1 MNRIFYVIILTI
13 TIFSTNNCPQS
24 LKSPEEFLGYKVGAD
39 YKVADYET
47 IQKYFKHLADN
58 SKMIV
63 YEDIGNTV
71 QKRDMFMAILSTEE
85 NIKNLDKYREIVR
98 KLSDPR
104 KITDDEAK
112 QLAKDGKTV
121 VLVTCNIHSTEVG
134 SAQMSME
141 LVHDLITSKAPSN
154 IVKALEDV
162 IFIIMPSINPD
173 GLTMIVDWYNK
184 YLNTEYEGSSL
195 PYLYHVYS
203 GHDNNRDWFMFN
215 LPETKKVIDVA
226 YHKWFP
232 QIWLDEHQMGS
243 SGARLF
249 VVPYKDPINPNV
261 HPLIWRWQKVIGGL
275 TALDLE
281 KQGYTGII
289 DQALFE
295 GWWQGPASDCGLWHN
310 QIALLSEMASCNVAS
325 PVYIDPSEVK
335 ATPELTT
342 YDIRTNYSNPWRGG
356 WWRLRDIVDYELALT
371 YSLIETSARFKE
383 DLLYNYYLMGKDAIE
398 KGEKGNPYAYIIPR
412 NQNDPVTTSR
422 MIEILQEGAVEVHW
436 MENEFK
442 IDNITYP
449 AQSYMIFLAQPN
461 GRYAKDLF
469 EEQFYPDLRKS
480 KKENPID
487 PYDVA
492 GWTLPYLMGVKH
504 FTINKIVEI
513 NAALL
518 TDANYSK
525 GNVESSGAKY
535 FIALSG
541 PNVNSTLINKL
552 QKENVKVF
560 WNKEKIS
567 SNSKIYNPGS
577 VIILNNNKSHK
588 LLADLANEL
597 HIQIDALTD
606 VDESKVKELK
616 KVKVGLYQP
625 FTANMD
631 EGWTRLLLENHSF
644 DFKVMHNKDFKE
656 KKLKEKFDVI
666 IIPEMNGDLIK
677 TGYWGGEMAR
687 FNRPKPP
694 EYDSGIGKIGIEN
707 LKAFIEK
714 DGGYLITLGEAC
726 NFAIEDLGLRV
737 TNVLKNIK
745 SEEFFCP
752 GSLLRINIDNSNP
765 IGYGME
771 EEIIGYQNSSL
782 AFSTSI
788 PFGQFDRS
796 VVARYPTKDLLK
808 SGFLL
813 GEDYLYK
820 RAAIVDVK
828 QKKGHVILM
837 GFKVQN
843 RHQTFG
849 TFKLL
854 FNAIHLA
861 GAIEK

>member
-1 MNRIFYVIILTI
+1 MKTLIYYLVLALFFLSSI
-13 TIFSTNNCPQS
+13 TESQT
-24 LKSPEEFLGYKVGAD
+24 LKSPEEFLNFKVGAD
-39 YKVADYET
+39 YKLADYET
-47 IQKYFKHLADN
+47 IQKYFKHLAEN
-58 SKMIV
+58 SNMIV
-63 YEDIGNTV
+63 YEEIGKTV
-71 QKRDMFMAILSTEE
+71 QKRDMFMAVVSTET
-85 NIKNLDKYREIVR
+85 NIKNLEKYREIV
-98 KLSDPR
+98 KQLSDPR
-104 KITDDEAK
+104 KISDNKAK
-112 QLAKDGKTV
+112 QLAKDGKIV

-134 SAQMSME
+134 SSQMAME
-141 LVHDLITSKAPSN
+141 LVHDLITSKAPAN
-154 IVKALEDV
+154 ILKALEDV

-173 GLTMIVDWYNK
+173 GLTMVVDWYNK

-215 LPETKKVIDVA
+215 LPETKNVIEIA
-226 YHKWFP
+226 YRKWMP

-289 DQALFE
+289 DQAYFE
-295 GWWQGPASDCGLWHN
+295 GWWQGAASDCGLWHN
-310 QIALLSEMASCNVAS
+310 QISLLSEMASCNIAS

-356 WWRLRDIVDYELALT
+356 WWRLRDIVNYEIALT
-371 YSLIETSARFKE
+371 YSLIETSSRFKE
-383 DLLYNYYLMGKDAIE
+383 DLLFNYYLMGKDAVE

-412 NQNDPVTTSR
+412 SQNDHVTTSK

-436 MENEFK
+436 MDKEFK

-449 AQSYMIFLAQPN
+449 AESYVIFLAQPN
-461 GRYAKDLF
+461 GRYVKDLF

-480 KKENPID
+480 KKENPIE

-492 GWTLPYLMGVKH
+492 GWTLPYLMGVK
-504 FTINKIVEI
+504 FFVIEKPVQI
-513 NAALL
+513 NASLL
-518 TDANYSK
+518 LDANYQK
-525 GNVESSGAKY
+525 GNVQASNSKY
-535 FIALSG
+535 FISASG
-541 PNVNSTLINKL
+541 LNVNSTLINRL
-552 QKENVKVF
+552 QKEDVKVF
-560 WNKEKIS
+560 WNTEKIE
-567 SNSKIYNPGS
+567 SNNKTYNPGS
-577 VIILNNNKSHK
+577 VIIYNDSKSQK
-588 LLADLANEL
+588 LLADFANEL
-597 HIQIDALTD
+597 HLQVDALND
-606 VDESKVKELK
+606 VDASKIKELK
-616 KVKVGLYQP
+616 KVRVGLYQP

-644 DFKVMHNKDFKE
+644 DFKVMHNKDFKD
-656 KKLKEKFDVI
+656 KKLKDKFDVI
-666 IIPEMNGDLIK
+666 IIPEMNADLIK
-677 TGYWGGEMAR
+677 TGYWGGDMAR

-694 EYDSGIGKIGIEN
+694 EYDSGIGRIGVEN
-707 LKAFIEK
+707 LKTFVEK
-714 DGGYLITLGEAC
+714 DGGYLITIGQAC

-745 SEEFFCP
+745 TEEFFCP
-752 GSLLRINIDNSNP
+752 GSLLKINVDNTHP

-771 EEIIGYQNSSL
+771 EEIIGYQNSNI

-820 RAAIVDVK
+820 RAAVVDVK
-828 QKKGHVILM
+828 QKKGHVVLL

-854 FNAIHLA
+854 FNAIHSV
-861 GAIEK
+861 GMN

>member
-1 MNRIFYVIILTI
+1 MKNLFYLIVFSINILSLNI
-13 TIFSTNNCPQS
+13 YSQS

-39 YKVADYET
+39 YKLTDYET
-47 IQKYFKHLADN
+47 IQKYFKHLAEN
-58 SKMIV
+58 SKMMV
-63 YEDIGNTV
+63 YEEIGKTV
-71 QKRDMFMAILSTEE
+71 QQRDIFMAIVSTED
-85 NIKNLDKYREIVR
+85 NIKNLERYRNIV
-98 KLSDPR
+98 KQLSDPR
-104 KITDDEAK
+104 KISDDEAK
-112 QLAKDGKTV
+112 QFAKDGKVV

-141 LVHDLITSKAPSN
+141 LVHDLISSKAPSH
-154 IVKALEDV
+154 IIKSLEDV

-173 GLTMIVDWYNK
+173 GLTMVVDWYNK

-215 LPETKKVIDVA
+215 LPETKSVVNTA

-275 TALDLE
+275 MSLDVE

-289 DQALFE
+289 DQAYFE

-310 QIALLSEMASCNVAS
+310 QISLLSEMASCNIAS

-356 WWRLRDIVDYELALT
+356 WWRLRNIVDYELTLT
-371 YSLIETSARFKE
+371 YSLIETSSRFKE

-398 KGEKGNPYAYIIPR
+398 KGKKGNPYAYIIPR

-422 MIEILQEGAVEVHW
+422 MIEILQEGAVEVNW

-449 AQSYMIFLAQPN
+449 AQSYVIFLAQPN

-480 KKENPID
+480 KKENPIE

-492 GWTLPYLMGVKH
+492 GWTLPYLMGVKY
-504 FTINKIVEI
+504 FTIEKSTEI
-513 NAALL
+513 NAIPLF
-518 TDANYSK
+518 DANYQK
-525 GNVESSGAKY
+525 GNVEPSDAKY
-535 FIALSG
+535 FIAASG
-541 PNVNSTLINKL
+541 LNVNSTLINRL
-552 QKENVKVF
+552 HKENVKVF
-560 WNKEKIS
+560 WSTEKLQA
-567 SNSKIYNPGS
+567 NGKNYVPGS
-577 VIILNNNKSHK
+577 VIIPDGGKSQK
-588 LLADLANEL
+588 VISDLANEL
-597 HIQIDALTD
+597 HLQIDALND
-606 VDESKVKELK
+606 IDETKMKELK

-631 EGWTRLLLENHSF
+631 EGWTRLLLENHNF
-644 DFKVMHNKDFKE
+644 DFTVMHNIDFKN
-656 KKLKEKFDVI
+656 KKLKDKFDVI

-677 TGYWGGEMAR
+677 TGYYSGEYAR
-687 FNRPKPP
+687 YNRPKPP
-694 EYDSGIGKIGIEN
+694 EYDSGMGRIGVEN
-707 LKAFIEK
+707 LKTFVEK

-737 TNVLKNIK
+737 TNVLKNVK
-745 SEEFFCP
+745 NEEFFCP
-752 GSLLRINIDNSNP
+752 GSLLKINVDNTNP

-771 EEIIGYQNSSL
+771 EEIIGYQNNNI
-782 AFSTSI
+782 AFATSI

-796 VVARYPTKDLLK
+796 IVARYPTKDLLK

-813 GEDYLYK
+813 GEDFLYK

-828 QKKGHVILM
+828 QKKGHVILF

-854 FNAIHLA
+854 FNAIHSA
-861 GAIEK
+861 GLN

>member
-1 MNRIFYVIILTI
+1 MKYNFLFAIFYFLIINLNI
-13 TIFSTNNCPQS
+13 HSQQ
-24 LKSPEEFLGYKVGAD
+24 LKSPEEFLGFKVGAD
-39 YKVADYET
+39 YKLADYET

-63 YEDIGNTV
+63 YEEIGKTV
-71 QKRDMFMAILSTEE
+71 QKRDMFMAIVSAED
-85 NIKNLDKYREIVR
+85 NIKKIEHYRYIVR
-98 KLSDPR
+98 QLSDPR
-104 KITDDEAK
+104 KLNENLAK
-112 QLAKDGKTV
+112 QYAKDGKIV

-141 LVHDLITSKAPSN
+141 LVHDLITAKAPQN
-154 IVKALEDV
+154 ILKALDDV

-173 GLTMIVDWYNK
+173 GLTMIVNWYNK
-184 YLNTEYEGSSL
+184 YLNTEFEGSSL

-215 LPETKKVIDVA
+215 LPETKNVIDVA
-226 YHKWFP
+226 YRKWIP

-261 HPLIWRWQKVIGGL
+261 HPIIWRWQKVIGGL
-275 TALDLE
+275 TTLDLE
-281 KQGYTGII
+281 KQGFTGII
-289 DQALFE
+289 DQAYFE

-310 QIALLSEMASCNVAS
+310 QIALLSEMASCNIAS
-325 PVYIDPSEVK
+325 PIYIDPSEVK

-356 WWRLRDIVDYELALT
+356 WWRLRNIVDYELALT
-371 YSLIETSARFKE
+371 YSLIETASRFKE
-383 DLLYNYYLMGKDAIE
+383 DLLYNYYLMGKDAVE
-398 KGEKGNPYAYIIPR
+398 KGKQGNPYAYIIPR
-412 NQNDPVTTSR
+412 NQNDPITTSK

-442 IDNITYP
+442 VDNLVYP
-449 AQSYMIFLAQPN
+449 AESYVVFLAQPN

-480 KKENPID
+480 KKENPIE

-504 FTINKIVEI
+504 FTINNPTEI
-513 NAALL
+513 NAVLL
-518 TDANYSK
+518 TDANYQRGK
-525 GNVESSGAKY
+525 LTESNSKY
-535 FIALSG
+535 FIAAAG
-541 PNVNSTLINKL
+541 PNVNSTLINIL
-552 QKENVKVF
+552 QKENIKVY
-560 WNKEKIS
+560 WLSEKILANQKS
-567 SNSKIYNPGS
+567 YNPGS
-577 VIILNNNKSHK
+577 VLIPNDSKSKNILRK
-588 LLADLANEL
+588 LADEL
-597 HIQIDALTD
+597 HLKFNAIDD
-606 VDESKVKELK
+606 VDESKLK
-616 KVKVGLYQP
+616 KLEKVKVGLYQP

-631 EGWTRLLLENHSF
+631 EGWTRLLLENYRF
-644 DFKVMHNKDFKE
+644 DFQVMHNKDFKE

-666 IIPEMNGDLIK
+666 IIPEMNSDLIK
-677 TGYWGGEMAR
+677 TGYWGGDMAR

-694 EYDSGIGKIGIEN
+694 EYDSGIGRIGVEN
-707 LKAFIEK
+707 LKTFVEK
-714 DGGYLITLGEAC
+714 DGGYLIAIGEAC

-737 TNVLKNIK
+737 TNVLKNVK

-752 GSLLRINIDNSNP
+752 GSLLRISVDNTNP
-765 IGYGME
+765 IGYGLE
-771 EEIIGYQNSSL
+771 EEVIGYQNNNI
-782 AFSTSI
+782 AFATSI

-796 VVARYPTKDLLK
+796 IVARYPTKNLLK

-828 QKKGHVILM
+828 QKKGHVILL
-837 GFKVQN
+837 GFKIQN

-849 TFKLL
+849 TFKFL
-854 FNAIHLA
+854 FNAIHSA
-861 GAIEK
+861 GMN

>member
-1 MNRIFYVIILTI
+1 MKALIYYFSFALSFLLYI
-13 TIFSTNNCPQS
+13 TYPQT
-24 LKSPEEFLGYKVGAD
+24 LKSPEEFLKFKVGDD
-39 YKVADYET
+39 YKLADYET
-47 IQKYFKHLADN
+47 IQKYFKHLAEN
-58 SKMIV
+58 SNMIV
-63 YEDIGNTV
+63 YEEIGKTV
-71 QKRDMFMAILSTEE
+71 QKRDMFMAIVSTKA
-85 NIKNLDKYREIVR
+85 NINNLEKYRDMV
-98 KLSDPR
+98 KQLSDPR
-104 KITDDEAK
+104 KISDNRAR
-112 QLAKDGKTV
+112 QLAKDGKIV

-134 SAQMSME
+134 SSQMAME
-141 LVHDLITSKAPSN
+141 LVHDLITSKAPAN
-154 IVKALEDV
+154 ILEALEDV

-173 GLTMIVDWYNK
+173 GLTMVVDWYNK

-215 LPETKKVIDVA
+215 LPETKNVIEIA
-226 YHKWFP
+226 YRKWMP

-261 HPLIWRWQKVIGGL
+261 HPLIWRWQKVIGAL

-289 DQALFE
+289 DQAYFE

-310 QIALLSEMASCNVAS
+310 QIALLSEMASCNIAS

-356 WWRLRDIVDYELALT
+356 WWRLRDIVNYEIALT
-371 YSLIETSARFKE
+371 YSLIEIASRFKE
-383 DLLYNYYLMGKDAIE
+383 DILYNYYLMGKDAVE
-398 KGEKGNPYAYIIPR
+398 KGQKGNPFAYIIPR
-412 NQNDPVTTSR
+412 NQNDHVTTSK

-436 MENEFK
+436 MDKEFK

-449 AQSYMIFLAQPN
+449 AESYVIFLAQPN
-461 GRYAKDLF
+461 GRYVKDLF

-480 KKENPID
+480 KKENPIE

-492 GWTLPYLMGVKH
+492 GWTLPYLMGVK
-504 FTINKIVEI
+504 FFVIEKPFQI
-513 NAALL
+513 NASLL
-518 TDANYSK
+518 LDANYQK
-525 GNVESSGAKY
+525 GNVQASNSKY
-535 FIALSG
+535 FISSSG
-541 PNVNSTLINKL
+541 LNFNSTLINKL
-552 QKENVKVF
+552 QKEDIKVF
-560 WNKEKIS
+560 WNTEKIE
-567 SNSKIYNPGS
+567 SNNKTYNPGS
-577 VIILNNNKSHK
+577 VIIYNDSKSQK
-588 LLADLANEL
+588 LLPKLADEL
-597 HIQIDALTD
+597 HLHIDALND
-606 VDESKVKELK
+606 VDASKIKELK
-616 KVKVGLYQP
+616 KVSIGLYQP

-644 DFKVMHNKDFKE
+644 DFKVMHNKDFKD
-656 KKLKEKFDVI
+656 KKIKDKFDVI
-666 IIPEMNGDLIK
+666 IIPEMNADLIK
-677 TGYWGGEMAR
+677 TGYWGGDLAR

-694 EYDSGIGKIGIEN
+694 EYDSGIGRIGVEN
-707 LKAFIEK
+707 LKAFVEK
-714 DGGYLITLGEAC
+714 DGGFLITIGQAC

-737 TNVLKNIK
+737 TNVLKNVK

-752 GSLLRINIDNSNP
+752 GSLLKINVDNTNP

-771 EEIIGYQNSSL
+771 EEIIGYQNSNI

-788 PFGQFDRS
+788 PFGQFERN

-820 RAAIVDVK
+820 RAAVVDVK
-828 QKKGHVILM
+828 QKKGHVILL

-861 GAIEK
+861 GMRTE

>member
-1 MNRIFYVIILTI
+1 MKYKIYSTILFLLIFLSNL
-13 TIFSTNNCPQS
+13 FPQS
-24 LKSPEEFLGYKVGAD
+24 IKSPEKLLGYKVGDD
-39 YKVADYET
+39 YKLADYET
-47 IQKYFKHLADN
+47 IQKYFKHLSDN
-58 SKMIV
+58 SKMMV
-63 YEDIGNTV
+63 YEEIGKTV
-71 QKRDMFMAILSTEE
+71 QQRDMFMAIVSSEE
-85 NIKNLDKYREIVR
+85 NIKNLEKYREIVKR
-98 KLSDPR
+98 LSDPR
-104 KITDDEAK
+104 KILDEEAK
-112 QLAKDGKTV
+112 QFAKDGKVV

-141 LVHDLITSKAPSN
+141 LVHDLITLKAPAN

-173 GLTMIVDWYNK
+173 GLTMVVDWYNK
-184 YLNTEYEGSSL
+184 YLNTEFEGSSL

-215 LPETKKVIDVA
+215 LPETKNVIKIA

-261 HPLIWRWQKVIGGL
+261 HPLIWRWQKVIGSL
-275 TALDLE
+275 TTLELE
-281 KQGYTGII
+281 KKGFTGII
-289 DQALFE
+289 DQAYFE

-310 QIALLSEMASCNVAS
+310 QIALLSEMASCNIAS
-325 PVYIDPSEVK
+325 PVYIDPSEVR

-356 WWRLRDIVDYELALT
+356 WWRLHDIVDYEIALT
-371 YSLIETSARFKE
+371 FSLIETSSRFKE
-383 DLLYNYYLMGKDAIE
+383 DLLYNYYLMGKDAVG
-398 KGEKGNPYAYIIPR
+398 KGKVGNPYAYIIPR
-412 NQNDPVTTSR
+412 NQNDPVTTSK
-422 MIEILQEGAVEVHW
+422 MIEILQEGAVEVNW
-436 MENEFK
+436 MENDFK
-442 IDNITYP
+442 LDNVTYP
-449 AQSYMIFLAQPN
+449 AQSYVIFLAQPN
-461 GRYAKDLF
+461 GRYLKDLF

-480 KKENPID
+480 KKENPIE

-504 FTINKIVEI
+504 FTIDKPVEI
-513 NAALL
+513 NASLL
-518 TDANYSK
+518 TNANYQN
-525 GNVESSGAKY
+525 GNVDSTNAQY
-535 FIALSG
+535 FISASG
-541 PNVNSTLINKL
+541 LNVNSTLINRL
-552 QKENVKVF
+552 QKEDVKVF
-560 WNKEKIS
+560 WSTEKIT
-567 SNSKIYNPGS
+567 SNNRTYNPGS
-577 VIILNNNKSHK
+577 VIVLNNSKSQK
-588 LLADLANEL
+588 LLADLSNEL
-597 HIQIDALTD
+597 HLKLDALNE
-606 VDESKVKELK
+606 VDETKLKELK

-631 EGWTRLLLENHSF
+631 EGWTRLLLENYNF
-644 DFKVMHNKDFKE
+644 DFEVLQNKEFKS
-656 KKLKEKFDVI
+656 KNLKEKFDVI

-694 EYDSGIGKIGIEN
+694 EYDSGLGRIGVEN
-707 LKAFIEK
+707 LKTFIEK
-714 DGGYLITLGEAC
+714 DGGYLITIGEAC

-737 TNVLKNIK
+737 TNVLKNVK
-745 SEEFFCP
+745 TEEFFCP
-752 GSLLRINIDNSNP
+752 GSLLRISVDITNP

-771 EEIIGYQNSSL
+771 EEIIGYQNNNI
-782 AFSTSI
+782 AFATSI

-796 VVARYPTKDLLK
+796 IVARYPTKELLK

-813 GEDYLYK
+813 GEDYIYK

-828 QKKGHVILM
+828 QKKGHVILF

-854 FNAIHLA
+854 FNAIHAA
-861 GAIEK
+861 GMN

>member
-1 MNRIFYVIILTI
+1 MKTLFYFILLFTIIL
-13 TIFSTNNCPQS
+13 SPNNNAQT
-24 LKSPEEFLGYKVGAD
+24 LKSPEEFLGFQVGAD

-47 IQKYFKHLADN
+47 IQKYFKHLSEN

-63 YEDIGNTV
+63 YEEIGKTV
-71 QKRDMFMAILSTEE
+71 QKRDMFMAIVSTEE
-85 NIKNLDKYREIVR
+85 NIKNLERYRDIVQ

-104 KITDDEAK
+104 KISDGEAK

-121 VLVTCNIHSTEVG
+121 VLVTCNIHSTELG

-141 LVHDLITSKAPSN
+141 LVYNLITSKAPAKIN
-154 IVKALEDV
+154 EALNDV

-173 GLTMIVDWYNK
+173 GLTMVVDWYNK
-184 YLNTEYEGSSL
+184 YLNTEYEGSML

-215 LPETKKVIDVA
+215 LPETKSVINVA
-226 YHKWFP
+226 YNKWFP

-261 HPLIWRWQKVIGGL
+261 HSLLWRWQKVIGGL

-295 GWWQGPASDCGLWHN
+295 GWWEGPASDCGLWHN
-310 QIALLSEMASCNVAS
+310 QISLLSEMASCNIAS
-325 PVYIDPSEVK
+325 PIYIDPSEVK
-335 ATPELTT
+335 ATEEITT
-342 YDIRTNYSNPWRGG
+342 YDIRTNYPSPWRGG
-356 WWRLRDIVDYELALT
+356 WWRLRNIVDYELALT

-398 KGEKGNPYAYIIPR
+398 KGKTGNPYAYIIPR

-422 MIEILQEGAVEVHW
+422 MIEILQEGAVEVNW
-436 MENEFK
+436 LENETK
-442 IDNITYP
+442 IDNVTYP
-449 AQSYMIFLAQPN
+449 AQSYVIFLVQPN

-480 KKENPID
+480 KKENPIE

-504 FTINKIVEI
+504 FTIDSPVEL
-513 NAALL
+513 NATLL

-525 GNVESSGAKY
+525 GNVQSSNSKY
-535 FIALSG
+535 FISASG
-541 PNVNSTLINKL
+541 LNVNSTLINKL
-552 QKENVKVF
+552 QKEDVKVL
-560 WNKEKIS
+560 WSTEKIE
-567 SNSKIYNPGS
+567 SNNKTYKPGS
-577 VIILNNNKSHK
+577 VIISNDSKTQK
-588 LLADLANEL
+588 LLADFANEL
-597 HIQIDALTD
+597 HVQVYGLND
-606 VDESKVKELK
+606 VDETKIKELK

-631 EGWTRLLLENHSF
+631 EGWTRLLLENYNF
-644 DFKVMHNKDFKE
+644 DFKVMQNKDFKE
-656 KKLKEKFDVI
+656 KKIKEKFDVI
-666 IIPEMNGDLIK
+666 IIPEMSGDLIK
-677 TGYWGGEMAR
+677 TGYYGGDFAR

-694 EYDSGIGKIGIEN
+694 EYDSGLGRIGVEN
-707 LKAFIEK
+707 LKAFVEK

-737 TNVLKNIK
+737 TNVLKNVK
-745 SEEFFCP
+745 NEEFFCP
-752 GSLLRINIDNSNP
+752 GSLLKMNVDNTNP

-771 EEIIGYQNSSL
+771 EEIIGYQNSNI

-828 QKKGHVILM
+828 QKKGHVILL

-854 FNAIHLA
+854 FNAIHSA
-861 GAIEK
+861 GMNK

>member
-1 MNRIFYVIILTI
+1 MKNILFAIALTI
-13 TIFSTNNCPQS
+13 FLLSNINTAQS

-39 YKVADYET
+39 YKIADYET
-47 IQKYFKHLADN
+47 IQKYFKHLSEN

-63 YEDIGNTV
+63 YEEIGKTV
-71 QKRDMFMAILSTEE
+71 QNRNMFMAVLSSED
-85 NIKNLDKYREIVR
+85 NIKNIDKLQSIVKR
-98 KLSDPR
+98 LSDPR
-104 KITDDEAK
+104 KISDSEAK
-112 QLAKDGKTV
+112 QLSIDGKVV
-121 VLVTCNIHSTEVG
+121 VLVTCNIHSTEIG

-141 LVHDLITSKAPSN
+141 LAYNLVTSKAP
-154 IVKALEDV
+154 VKINEALKNV

-173 GLTMIVDWYNK
+173 GTTMIVDWYNK

-215 LPETKKVIDVA
+215 LPETKNVINIA

-261 HPLIWRWQKVIGGL
+261 NPLIWRWQKVIGGL
-275 TALDLE
+275 TSLDLE

-289 DQALFE
+289 DQAMFE

-310 QIALLSEMASCNVAS
+310 QISLLSEMASCNIAS
-325 PVYIDPSEVK
+325 PIYIDPSEIK
-335 ATPELTT
+335 ATEEITT
-342 YDIRTNYSNPWRGG
+342 FDIRTNYPSPWRGG

-383 DLLYNYYLMGKDAIE
+383 DLLYNYYLMGKDAVE
-398 KGEKGNPYAYIIPR
+398 KGKIGNPYAYIIPR
-412 NQNDPVTTSR
+412 NQNDPITTSR

-436 MENEFK
+436 SENEFK

-449 AQSYMIFLAQPN
+449 AESYVIFLAQPN

-480 KKENPID
+480 KKETPIE

-492 GWTLPYLMGVKH
+492 GWTLPYLMGVK
-504 FTINKIVEI
+504 FQTINKPVEI
-513 NAALL
+513 NSELL
-518 TDANYSK
+518 TNANYQQGQVDLSN
-525 GNVESSGAKY
+525 GKY
-535 FIALSG
+535 FIVASG
-541 PNVNSTLINKL
+541 ANINSTLINQM
-552 QKENVKVF
+552 QKQRIKVF
-560 WNKEKIS
+560 WNTEKIS
-567 SNSKIYNPGS
+567 SKDKDYNPGS
-577 VIILNNNKSHK
+577 VIIPKNEESTTAIKKSADELHLK
-588 LLADLANEL
+588 FEVLADV
-597 HIQIDALTD
+597 D
-606 VDESKVKELK
+606 VSKIKELK
-616 KVKVGLYQP
+616 NIRVGLYQP
-625 FTANMD
+625 FTSNMD
-631 EGWTRLLLENHSF
+631 EGWTRLLLENYNF
-644 DFKVMHNKDFKE
+644 DFVTMHNKDFKD
-656 KKLKEKFDVI
+656 KKLKEKYDVI
-666 IIPEMNGDLIK
+666 IIPEMNADLIK
-677 TGYWGGEMAR
+677 TGYYAGEYAR
-687 FNRPKPP
+687 YNRPKPP
-694 EYDSGIGKIGIEN
+694 EYDSGVGRIGVEN
-707 LKAFIEK
+707 LKTFVEK
-714 DGGYLITLGEAC
+714 DGGYLIALGEAC

-737 TNVLKNIK
+737 NNVLKNVK

-752 GSLLRINIDNSNP
+752 GSLLKINIDNTLP

-771 EEIIGYQNSSL
+771 DEIIGYQNSNI

-788 PFGQFDRS
+788 PFGEFDRS
-796 VVARYPTKDLLK
+796 IVARYPTKDLLK

-813 GEDYLYK
+813 GEDLLYK

-828 QKKGHVILM
+828 QKKGHVILL

-854 FNAIHLA
+854 FNAIHSA
-861 GAIEK
+861 GMN

>member
-1 MNRIFYVIILTI
+1 MKYKFYFSMFLFLVI
-13 TIFSTNNCPQS
+13 S
-24 LKSPEEFLGYKVGAD
+24 LNFYSQKLNSPEEFLGFKVGAD
-39 YKVADYET
+39 YKLADYET
-47 IQKYFKHLADN
+47 IQKYFKHLAEN

-63 YEDIGNTV
+63 YEEIGKTV
-71 QKRDMFMAILSTEE
+71 QNRDMFMAIVSSEE
-85 NIKNLDKYREIVR
+85 NIKNLDRYRDIV
-98 KLSDPR
+98 KQLSDPR
-104 KITDDEAK
+104 KISDD
-112 QLAKDGKTV
+112 LAQQISKEGKV
-121 VLVTCNIHSTEVG
+121 VLLVTCNIHSTEVG

-141 LVHDLITSKAPSN
+141 IIYDLITSKAPTN
-154 IVKALEDV
+154 ILKALDDV

-173 GLTMIVDWYNK
+173 GLTMVVEWYKK
-184 YLNTEYEGSSL
+184 YLNSEYEGSSL

-215 LPETKKVIDVA
+215 LPETKNVIEIA
-226 YHKWFP
+226 YRKWIP

-261 HPLIWRWQKVIGGL
+261 HPLIWRWQKVIGSL

-281 KQGYTGII
+281 KKGFTGII
-289 DQALFE
+289 DQAYFE

-383 DLLYNYYLMGKDAIE
+383 DLLYNYYLMGRDAIE
-398 KGEKGNPYAYIIPR
+398 NGKKGNPYAYIIPR
-412 NQNDPVTTSR
+412 NQNDPVTTSK

-436 MENEFK
+436 MENDFIVE
-442 IDNITYP
+442 NIIYP
-449 AQSYMIFLAQPN
+449 AESYVIFLAQPN
-461 GRYAKDLF
+461 GRYVKDLF
-469 EEQFYPDLRKS
+469 EEQFYPDLRRS
-480 KKENPID
+480 KKESPIE

-492 GWTLPYLMGVKH
+492 GWTLPYLMGVEH
-504 FTINKIVEI
+504 FIINKPSEI
-513 NAALL
+513 NATLL
-518 TDANYSK
+518 LDANYPK
-525 GNVESSGAKY
+525 GSVKESSSKY
-535 FIALSG
+535 LIAPSG
-541 PNVNSTLINKL
+541 PNVNSTLINRL
-552 QKENVKVF
+552 QKENVKVY
-560 WNKEKIS
+560 WITEKLNVNGKS
-567 SNSKIYNPGS
+567 YYPGS
-577 VIILNNNKSHK
+577 VLIPNETKSHK
-588 LLADLANEL
+588 IVTDLANEL
-597 HIQIDALTD
+597 HLRIDATND
-606 VDESKVKELK
+606 FDENKIKELR

-631 EGWTRLLLENHSF
+631 EGWTRLLLENHNF
-644 DFKVMHNKDFKE
+644 DFQVMHNKDFKE
-656 KKLKEKFDVI
+656 KKLKEKYDVI
-666 IIPEMNGDLIK
+666 IIPEMNGDVIK
-677 TGYWGGEMAR
+677 TGYWGGDKAR

-694 EYDSGIGKIGIEN
+694 EYDSGIGRIGVEN
-707 LKAFIEK
+707 LKTFVEK
-714 DGGYLITLGEAC
+714 DSGYLIAIGEAC

-737 TNVLKNIK
+737 TNVLKNVK

-752 GSLLRINIDNSNP
+752 GSLLKINVDNTNP
-765 IGYGME
+765 IGFGME
-771 EEIIGYQNSSL
+771 EEIIGYQNKNI
-782 AFSTSI
+782 AFATSI

-820 RAAIVDVK
+820 RAAIVNVK
-828 QKKGHVILM
+828 QKKGHVILL

-854 FNAIHLA
+854 FNAIHAA
-861 GAIEK
+861 GMN